1 LLGVIPESEEVL
13 RASNLGAP
21 ITICGQ
27 QTAPAHAYTDAA
39 RRLTGEDIEIL
50 IPTEKKG
57 LFEKLFG
64 RRAA

>member
-1 LLGVIPESEEVL
+1 M
-13 RASNLGAP
+13 
-21 ITICGQ
+21 
-27 QTAPAHAYTDAA
+27 DAA

-57 LFEKLFG
+57 LFNKLFG